1 MSQLPTSLQMVT
13 GPQISDII
21 KFFLFR
27 KLYANKTLS
36 LHELWDAVDSDVSD
50 GKSFQIFWNPLHLA
64 EWLGISVSW
73 GRTLT
78 ISGNSVNPNYSL
90 TDKGREYVEEEAA
103 RQGISLKEL
112 QGIDGLTP
120 ETMTYVAHVKNL
132 GNGGPIQL
140 NALVATL
147 NEISQGAGLPLINAQ
162 MVCNAIQPAINA
174 KLISAVLK
182 NSGGSEFTITTAGLN
197 TLKRWIE
204 LCHADGFLLEVP
216 VPS

>member
-1 MSQLPTSLQMVT
+1 MSQPTVANFALAMQLSNILQ
-13 GPQISDII
+13 
-21 KFFLFR
+21 FFLFR
-27 KLYANKTLS
+27 KLYPNKTLS
-36 LHELWDAVDSDVSD
+36 LRDLWDAMEGDAPPGESFRLLHTVDHLYSWLSI
-50 GKSFQIFWNPLHLA
+50 FQWIGGEL
-64 EWLGISVSW
+64 SVS
-73 GRTLT
+73 GT
-78 ISGNSVNPNYSL
+78 SYSSMYSL

-120 ETMTYVAHVKNL
+120 ETMTFVAHVKTL

-140 NALVATL
+140 NALVTEL
-147 NEISQGAGLPLINAQ
+147 NEISQGAGLPLINVQ

-174 KLISAVLK
+174 GLITAVHK
-182 NSGGSEFTITTAGLN
+182 NRGGSEFSITPAGTQ

-216 VPS
+216 VPA